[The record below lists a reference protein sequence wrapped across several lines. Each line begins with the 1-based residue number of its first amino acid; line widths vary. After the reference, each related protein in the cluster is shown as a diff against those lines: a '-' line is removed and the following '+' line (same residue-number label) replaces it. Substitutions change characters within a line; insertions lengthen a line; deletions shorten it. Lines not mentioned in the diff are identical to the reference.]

1 MEQVTFHPDNRVID
15 SASMFGVIKNV
26 NGRIHEKNQFVKDGG
41 EGRDR
46 KMNITWNAK
55 SYETGFSF
63 VPRYGEDVMNLIT
76 VPKGSRAVAL
86 GCGNGTLTRILADRG
101 YRVTGIDDSQEM
113 ITLAR
118 ETYPDLLFRK
128 ENALAFKLEEKTD
141 LIFSNA
147 VFHWID
153 AADQETLLENV
164 SQNLV
169 PGGELV
175 CELGGYGCAEA
186 VHSTLETCFH
196 ERGLA
201 YPRTFYF
208 PTVGEYAPL
217 LEKHGLRVEF
227 AALFDRPT
235 PQKTEDGL
243 TDWINMFVK
252 KPFEGMDDGTKAE
265 ILRETN
271 KRLESVLHVDGKWII
286 DYMRIRIRARK
297 VRG

>member
-1 MEQVTFHPDNRVID
+1 
-15 SASMFGVIKNV
+15 
-26 NGRIHEKNQFVKDGG
+26 
-41 EGRDR
+41 
-46 KMNITWNAK
+46 MNITWNAK

-76 VPKGSRAVAL
+76 VPKGSRAVDL

-113 ITLAR
+113 ITLAK

-128 ENALAFKLEEKTD
+128 ENALAFRLEEKAD

-153 AADQETLLENV
+153 AADQEALLENV
-164 SQNLV
+164 SRNLV

-175 CELGGYGCAEA
+175 CEFGGYGCAEA
-186 VHSTLETCFH
+186 VHSTLETCFQ
-196 ERGLA
+196 ERGLV

-208 PTVGEYAPL
+208 PTIGEYAPL

-227 AALFDRPT
+227 AVLFDRPT
-235 PQKTEDGL
+235 PQKSEDGL

-252 KPFEGMDDGTKAE
+252 KPFEGMDAGMKAG
-265 ILRETN
+265 ILREAN
-271 KRLESVLHVDGKWII
+271 ERLESVLHANGKWII
-286 DYMRIRIRARK
+286 DYVRIRIRARK
-297 VRG
+297 VSACPK